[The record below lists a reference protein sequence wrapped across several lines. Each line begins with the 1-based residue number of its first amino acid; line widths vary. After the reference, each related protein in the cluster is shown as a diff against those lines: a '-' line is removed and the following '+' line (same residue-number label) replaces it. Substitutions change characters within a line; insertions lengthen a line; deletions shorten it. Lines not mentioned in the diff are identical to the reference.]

1 MSLLFEIR
9 WILYKV
15 SPHQPSKVDETNP
28 VAWSLWS
35 FVVSI
40 CFSAKHLETSHM
52 KHNWATLFWGFG
64 VDIKHLWLDPR
75 MKLAKAKDVAT
86 YHWNNK
92 FYWSSF
98 AGFLSK
104 TTTQTE
110 RMLINKTKMNTHV
123 MIYIYIFKYRY
134 IYFKQTHVLVGAC
147 HSRGSYFLKTSTM
160 ILLLVCFLDA
170 WLGKLD
176 AWEFHL
182 IMSRRWFLAPAR
194 GHCF

>member
-110 RMLINKTKMNTHV
+110 RMLIDKTKMNTHV
-123 MIYIYIFKYRY
+123 MIYIYLDINIFTSSKHM
-134 IYFKQTHVLVGAC
+134 FWLVHVTAEVLTFWKHPQWSSC
-147 HSRGSYFLKTSTM
+147 
-160 ILLLVCFLDA
+160 
-170 WLGKLD
+170 
-176 AWEFHL
+176 
-182 IMSRRWFLAPAR
+182 
-194 GHCF
+194 